1 LLGRALRIVYSLAIS
16 ILPLLYLGGYL
27 SFIPGLPA
35 PTSLLSAFGVTNPT
49 GFFDVT
55 GGGANTL
62 VPFGTM
68 GLSGLIAFQL
78 LSRVGNSVS
87 SAAMMASMPSPNDMM
102 RQMNFQNFPNFMAGM
117 AGSQM
122 GVPET
127 LPADI
132 TKPQY
137 LVLQGYRRGFKNP
150 KEVSKSLSM
159 DKDEVEKITSAL
171 VGNGYLTK
179 GKKLTSKALEILT

>member
-27 SFIPGLPA
+27 SFIPGLPP
-35 PTSLLSAFGVTNPT
+35 PTSLLSAFGVTNPS
-49 GFFDVT
+49 GFFDVA

-62 VPFGTM
+62 VPVGTM

-78 LSRVGNSVS
+78 LSRVGSSVS
-87 SAAMMASMPSPNDMM
+87 SAAMMARMPSPDDMM
-102 RQMNFQNFPNFMAGM
+102 KRMNFPNFMGGM
-117 AGSQM
+117 AGGQA
-122 GVPET
+122 GVPQT

-137 LVLQGYRRGFKNP
+137 LVLQSYRRGFKNP

-159 DKDEVEKITSAL
+159 DKGEVEKITSVL
-171 VGNGYLTK
+171 VVNGYLTK
-179 GKKLTSKALEILT
+179 GRKLTSKAMEILT